1 MTNFEDIFKKIG
13 MIKEGHFL
21 LASGLHSGIYFEKFR
36 LLEHPEYLSIF
47 TNKIA
52 EYFKDEDFET
62 VAGPTTGGIVIAY
75 EVAKILDKRCIFAEK
90 TEQGRDFLR
99 GYKIKKGEKILIVDD
114 VFTTGSSIKDVIAA
128 VKNRGAIVT
137 GIGIIVDR
145 SDPALIHKCGADF
158 GIPFF
163 AVYKKIVKNYTPDN
177 CPFCKKGIKLVKL
190 GGK

>member
-21 LASGLHSGIYFEKFR
+21 LTSGLHSGVYFEKFR
-36 LLEHPEYLSIF
+36 LLEHPEYLSIL

-52 EYFKDEDFET
+52 EHFNPDISGKDFDT

-90 TEQGRDFLR
+90 TGQGRDFLR

-114 VFTTGSSIKDVIAA
+114 VFTTGGSIRDVIAA

-145 SDPALIHKCGADF
+145 SEHTPDF

-163 AVYKKIVKNYTPDN
+163 AVYKKIVKNYTPES
-177 CPFCKKGIKLVKL
+177 CPFCKKGIKLIKL

>member
-21 LASGLHSGIYFEKFR
+21 LTSGLHSGVYFEKFR

-52 EYFKDEDFET
+52 GHFKDKDFDT
-62 VAGPTTGGIVIAY
+62 VAGPTTGGIIIAY
-75 EVAKILDKRCIFAEK
+75 EVAKALNKRCIFAEK
-90 TEQGRDFLR
+90 TGQGRDFLR

-114 VFTTGSSIKDVIAA
+114 VFTTGGSIKDVIAA

-145 SDPALIHKCGADF
+145 SDPAHKFMCGADF

-163 AVYKKIVKNYTPDN
+163 AVYKKIVKNYPPES
-177 CPFCKKGIKLVKL
+177 CPFCKKGTKLVKL